1 MSHVVDLL
9 GRTILVTGAGGGV
22 GRGIALAG
30 AKAGAHV
37 IVAAHNVNGQETVD
51 AITAAGGTAE
61 FARCDV
67 TDAADVAAAFAR
79 ADVIHGVVHNAT
91 SRLSSVP
98 ARLLDVTD
106 DEWREHASVSLLGAY
121 LCATSALPRLPD
133 SGGRFVVMTSPAG
146 MEGSPMNPLYGVVK
160 GGLRGFA
167 KSLAREWAPM
177 GHTVT
182 AVSPLAQTE
191 ALTTA
196 FANDP
201 TLEERLTAKVP
212 LGWFGDPER
221 DIAPP
226 VLFLLSDAARYVT
239 GQTLVVDGGRFM
251 NL

>member
-1 MSHVVDLL
+1 MSDLT
-9 GRTILVTGAGGGV
+9 GKTILVTGAGAGI
-22 GRGIALAG
+22 GRAIAVAAARAGAMVIVTSHHDNGAETAELAG
-30 AKAGAHV
+30 NGAQWV
-37 IVAAHNVNGQETVD
+37 K
-51 AITAAGGTAE
+51 
-61 FARCDV
+61 CDV
-67 TDAADVAAAFAR
+67 TARDDVEAAFAR

-98 ARLLDVTD
+98 AQLLDVTRD
-106 DEWREHASVSLLGAY
+106 QWRDHADVSLLGAY
-121 LCATSALPRLPD
+121 HCAQAALPRLPEG
-133 SGGRFVVMTSPAG
+133 GGRFVVMTSPAG

-167 KSLAREWAPM
+167 KSLAREWAPL

-182 AVSPLAQTE
+182 AVSPLAATE
-191 ALTTA
+191 ALTEA

-201 TLEERLTAKVP
+201 TLEGRLTRKVP
-212 LGWFGDPER
+212 LGWFGDPLR

-226 VLFLLSDAARYVT
+226 VLFLLSDDSRYVT

>member
-1 MSHVVDLL
+1 VTERLD
-9 GRTILVTGAGGGV
+9 GRTILVTGAGGGI
-22 GRGIALAG
+22 GRAIALVA
-30 AKAGAHV
+30 ARAGAHV
-37 IVAAHNVNGQETVD
+37 IVAAHHDNGRATVD

-61 FARCDV
+61 FAPCDV
-67 TDAADVAAAFAR
+67 TRAGEVAAAFAR

-98 ARLLDVTD
+98 ARLLDVSD
-106 DEWREHASVSLLGAY
+106 DEWRDHASVSLLGAY
-121 LCATSALPRLPD
+121 LCATNALPRLPEG
-133 SGGRFVVMTSPAG
+133 GGRFVVMTSPAG

-167 KSLAREWAPM
+167 KSLAREWAPL

-182 AVSPLAQTE
+182 AVSPLAATD

-201 TLEERLTAKVP
+201 TLHGRLTAKVP

-226 VLFLLSDAARYVT
+226 VVFLLSDAARYIT

>member
-1 MSHVVDLL
+1 M
-9 GRTILVTGAGGGV
+9 
-22 GRGIALAG
+22 
-30 AKAGAHV
+30 
-37 IVAAHNVNGQETVD
+37 IVAAHNDNGQETVD
-51 AITAAGGTAE
+51 AIVAAGGSAE
-61 FARCDV
+61 FAHCDV
-67 TDAADVAAAFAR
+67 TDADDVAAAFAR
-79 ADVIHGVVHNAT
+79 VEVIHGVVHNAT
-91 SRLSSVP
+91 SRLSSMP

-106 DEWREHASVSLLGAY
+106 DEWRDHASVSLLGAY
-121 LCATSALPRLPD
+121 LCAREAARRMSRLPEG
-133 SGGRFVVMTSPAG
+133 GGRFVVMTSPAG

-167 KSLAREWAPM
+167 KSLAREWAPL

-191 ALTTA
+191 ALTAA